1 MTNITDYPTLINDII
16 TALTRH
22 GDEANDGEC
31 LDEVWGLLEKAGYG
45 EQLKQTQTK
54 QAVAYYAASEANR
67 VWVQEQ
73 VNNDLKELGM
83 L

>member
-1 MTNITDYPTLINDII
+1 MTTNTNYLKLINDII
-16 TALTRH
+16 TVLTRH
-22 GDEANDGEC
+22 GEEASDGEC

-45 EQLKQTQTK
+45 EQLKKTQAE
-54 QAVAYYAASEANR
+54 QELAYYAASEANR

-73 VNNDLKELGM
+73 VNKDLKELGM